1 MSEPTIVPPIPTIT
15 QPGQGVD
22 NSPGMESVQRAFD
35 KAFPEIK
42 SRPTEPSKEPVK
54 PAEAPAKPVEPAK
67 EPEKPAA
74 EVKPP
79 ETTEHDVP
87 SFLEEALR
95 GTPSSTT
102 PPPAATEEWPEEL
115 PEFKNSEEAKARY
128 KSWREA
134 YGKIKGELKTL
145 QEKPTLNAQQIARM
159 EHLEKENQQMQ
170 QVLSRVGVEHSM
182 EFQNNIIRPLTAS
195 WNEAVRIVKEAGADP
210 QQLARAMS
218 MSGRAQ
224 FEALDDLFRNVPESA
239 KAEATEAL
247 RMYRKYEEAR
257 RQTLANAPA
266 AMEGIRQREE
276 QRATAELTQQ
286 RKGMAEMFNQNVARL
301 RDEAKLEL
309 LLRTDSPEG
318 KWWNEQGERIVNEAR
333 ELFLENTDM
342 NKVAMA
348 CILAP
353 AADAYR
359 KLWVNSQKKIG
370 ELQKIIKDR
379 IGNEPNLSE
388 SGGSQGIPSVDAQ
401 FKADLSQPFEKVF
414 LREFHKSQAR
424 GGR

>member
-1 MSEPTIVPPIPTIT
+1 MANPTIVPPTPTVT

-35 KAFPEIK
+35 QAFPEIRT
-42 SRPTEPSKEPVK
+42 RPTEPSKEPAK
-54 PAEAPAKPVEPAK
+54 PAEAPAEPVTPPK
-67 EPEKPAA
+67 EPDKPAS
-74 EVKPP
+74 EVKPD
-79 ETTEHDVP
+79 EGSGHDVP

-102 PPPAATEEWPEEL
+102 PPAAVEEWPEEL
-115 PEFKNSEEAKARY
+115 PEFKNSEEAKGRY
-128 KSWREA
+128 KKWREA
-134 YGKIKGELKTL
+134 YGKLKDELKTL

-159 EHLEKENQQMQ
+159 EQLERENQQMQ
-170 QVLSRVGVEHSM
+170 GVLSRVGVEHSM
-182 EFQNNIIRPLTAS
+182 EFQNSIIRPLQAS

-224 FEALDDLFRNVPESA
+224 FEALDDLFQNVPESA

-257 RQTLANAPA
+257 KQTLANAPA
-266 AMEGIRQREE
+266 AMEGIRKREE
-276 QRATAELTQQ
+276 ERATAELTQQ

-301 RDEAKLEL
+301 RDDAKLEL
-309 LLRTDSPEG
+309 LLRTDSPDG

-359 KLWVNSQKKIG
+359 KLWMNSQKKIG
-370 ELQKIIKDR
+370 ELQKIIKDK

-388 SGGSQGIPSVDAQ
+388 SSGSQGIPNNDAQ
-401 FKADLSQPFEKVF
+401 LKADLNRPFLEVF

-424 GGR
+424 AGR